1 MKLQKMKHMDKL
13 FSVGSHTDSVDSG
26 INHAKYSDE
35 LEALIAA
42 ANKNSIKFNYNDID
56 IKEKKRDSNCT
67 NAEYTQATI
76 KANLSHL
83 YNNLGLNDLFKV
95 VNHFYDNSSLKKKEF
110 YLDHSQLAKKT
121 GPKQKEMLRTLKELD
136 KLDNFFFDFV
146 PIIEKGEAEQMQA
159 EQDEEDANFM
169 SYVGGSSTSM
179 KLIYQDESRKLLYK
193 EKKIAYKYCCE
204 YLERLL

>member
-1 MKLQKMKHMDKL
+1 MRMDADSLASLMRLQKMKHMDKL

-35 LEALIAA
+35 LDALHAA
-42 ANKNSIKFNYNDID
+42 ATKNLSKFANYTDLD

-110 YLDHSQLAKKT
+110 YLDHSHVAKKT
-121 GPKQKEMLRTLKELD
+121 GTQYSATLKELD
-136 KLDNFFFDFV
+136 KLENFFFDFV
-146 PIIEKGEAEQMQA
+146 PILEKGEGEHIQA
-159 EQDEEDANFM
+159 EEDEEDANFM
-169 SYVGGSSTSM
+169 SHVAGCSTSM
-179 KLIYQDESRKLLYK
+179 KLIYQDESRKSLYK
-193 EKKIAYKYCCE
+193 EKKMAYK
-204 YLERLL
+204 